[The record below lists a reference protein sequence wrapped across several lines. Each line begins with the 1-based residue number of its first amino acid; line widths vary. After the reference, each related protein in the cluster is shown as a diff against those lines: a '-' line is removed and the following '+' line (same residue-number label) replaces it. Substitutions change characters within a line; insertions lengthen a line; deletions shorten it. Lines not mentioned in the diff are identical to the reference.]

1 MNQYRIEI
9 APRGAECC
17 VGSVPNSFRDY
28 WINKPDGEL
37 ESYLS
42 SFPEENHSLPP
53 VACLE
58 KYWHDNDDIEHF
70 CSPFYEMNSIVVYCG
85 YSIFEGVH
93 NCDELLDLPLDSP
106 KIKKQFN
113 DEWFSIIQSHKNK
126 KDDTSILITC
136 AVEKG
141 SFEWEFQDDRPFDFE
156 RLILNVDCI
165 DGDQYVTDID
175 YRDCDVQYT
184 ISDGSIGKGMYA
196 WFVN

>member
-28 WINKPDGEL
+28 WVNKPGGDL
-37 ESYLS
+37 EEYLW
-42 SFPEENHSLPP
+42 SFDNYFDDHSLPP

-58 KYWHDNDDIEHF
+58 NYWHDNDDIEHF
-70 CSPFYEMNSIVVYCG
+70 CNPFYEHNSIVVYNNDG
-85 YSIFEGVH
+85 NS
-93 NCDELLDLPLDSP
+93 DELLNLPLVSP
-106 KIKKQFN
+106 EIKKQFN
-113 DEWFSIIQSHKNK
+113 DEWFSIIESHRNK

-141 SFEWEFQDDRPFDFE
+141 SFEWVFEDDKPFDSKH
-156 RLILNVDCI
+156 LILEVDCI
-165 DGDQYVTDID
+165 DGDQYVTDIH
-175 YRDCDVQYT
+175 YKNCDVEYNM
-184 ISDGSIGKGMYA
+184 SDGSIGKGMYA